1 MEYAP
6 STDPADLC
14 LKTVD
19 EVRVELSEE
28 QERAL
33 AKAHTL
39 LGFEGMAVGK
49 PHHLTRRDLA
59 NAITAAIDQ
68 TPTEEMLDSI
78 MATFSADKEF
88 LTFNEFR
95 NLMTS
100 GTLYPEHKGR
110 NWVALSLAEAETIR
124 RILHNRQRRVNGQ
137 QQPVIDNATTE
148 VALRYSLMNGPNSSL
163 AGDGGVVLDASR
175 NWLDQGSAATAYE
188 AAKAHNSF
196 RFFDCDM
203 HFAPSALN
211 VLIKVIHGSIY
222 DRERFF
228 HATVGCRR
236 RMERKVV

>member
-1 MEYAP
+1 VEEVQMEL
-6 STDPADLC
+6 TED
-14 LKTVD
+14 
-19 EVRVELSEE
+19 
-28 QERAL
+28 QEKAL

-39 LGFEGMAVGK
+39 LGFEGMAMGK
-49 PHHLTRRDLA
+49 PHHLTRRDLS
-59 NAITAAIDQ
+59 NAISAAIDQ
-68 TPTEEMLDSI
+68 TPSEEMLDTI
-78 MATFSADKEF
+78 MNKFSADKQF
-88 LTFNEFR
+88 LTFSEFR
-95 NLMTS
+95 TLMTG

-137 QQPVIDNATTE
+137 QQPLIRNATTE

-175 NWLDQGSAATAYE
+175 TWLDRGSAATAYE

-211 VLIKVIHGSIY
+211 VLIKVVHGSIY

-236 RMERKVV
+236 RMERKVMFALTL